1 MRRVYLSVGSNI
13 DRDTHLRA
21 AYQTLTAEFGRVILS
36 SVYESES
43 VGFSGDHF
51 YNLVMG
57 IDTAR
62 SVGELAAMLRAIEE
76 ANGRSRVGPKF
87 SSRTL
92 DIDVLTYGDAVGI
105 VDGVALPR
113 NEILKNAFV
122 LQPLAEIAGAEK
134 HPVSGLSYAEHWAAY
149 DKAQQKL
156 WVVPFDWA
164 KT

>member
-1 MRRVYLSVGSNI
+1 MPRVYLSVGSNI

-21 AYQTLTAEFGRVILS
+21 AWRTLTAEFGHLVLS

-51 YNLVMG
+51 YNLVIG
-57 IDTAR
+57 IDTER
-62 SVGELAAMLRAIEE
+62 PVGELAAMLRAIEE

-92 DIDVLTYGDAVGI
+92 DIDVLTYGDASGVI
-105 VDGVALPR
+105 DGVALPR

-122 LQPLAEIAGAEK
+122 LQPMAEIAGDEV
-134 HPVSGLSYAEHWAAY
+134 HPVSGKTYAQHWAAY

-156 WVVPFDWA
+156 WVVPFTW
-164 KT
+164 K